1 MKNILRTITIV
12 FFLTACS
19 TNEKQEETPQIVNN
33 SEHLKLGLYNRSLLS
48 ACPQIGLTCAS
59 EFMNPTISKDYETFD
74 YSPSDKTIKI
84 IFFKENGVPIDI
96 VNFENITKL
105 KEHHYVGNNGIEF
118 GTYGKGLKIVRKN
131 SNIIEIYKPY

>member
-1 MKNILRTITIV
+1 MKKTFKTIAIV
-12 FFLTACS
+12 LFLTACS
-19 TNEKQEETPQIVNN
+19 GEEKQEEIPQIENN
-33 SEHLKLGLYNRSLLS
+33 PEYLKLGQYNRNLLS

-105 KEHHYVGNNGIEF
+105 KDHHYVGNNGIEF
-118 GTYGKGLKIVRKN
+118 GTHSKGLKIVRKN
-131 SNIIEIYKPY
+131 SNIIEIYKSY